1 MTQQRLKNFDIAT
14 LRSFVTIAETG
25 SMTRAATRLYM
36 TQSAISMQIK
46 RLEEALGLSV
56 FERSAQGMTTTDSG
70 EQLLSFARQMLA
82 MNDEAMG
89 RLTSSEFEGQIRL
102 GAPPDILYPYIPA
115 ALNAFHREFPRVQL
129 RLSSLN
135 TKTLLQQIEKGTQD
149 IVLTTEPKPQK
160 NGQVISKQ
168 KLMWTGAAEGT
179 AWKQRPLPLGILK
192 NCSFRPYATAALDK
206 AGIDRVDIVL
216 SENDS
221 AVEAMISADLC
232 VAAEI
237 ENAVNAY
244 RKPIDHGGQLPELPD
259 ISIAMYR
266 KDAGNNPLVDALAQ
280 YLERAFA

>member
-1 MTQQRLKNFDIAT
+1 MTQHRLKNFDIGT

-25 SMTRAATRLYM
+25 SMTRAASRLFM

-46 RLEEALGLSV
+46 RLEEAIGLSV

-70 EQLLSFARQMLA
+70 EQLLSFARQMLT

-89 RLTSSEFEGQIRL
+89 RLTSSEFEGKIRL

-115 ALNAFHREFPRVQL
+115 ALNAFHREYPRVQIL
-129 RLSSLN
+129 LSSLN
-135 TKTLLQQIEKGTQD
+135 TKTLLQQIDKGSQD
-149 IVLTTEPKPQK
+149 IVLTTEPKPSK
-160 NGQVISKQ
+160 HARVISKQ

-179 AWKQRPLPLGILK
+179 AWKQKPLPLGILK
-192 NCSFRPYATAALDK
+192 NCSFRPYATKALDK
-206 AGIDRVDIVL
+206 AGIERVDIVL

-232 VAAEI
+232 ISAEI

-244 RKPIDHGGQLPELPD
+244 RKPIDHGGQLPALPD
-259 ISIAMYR
+259 ISIGLYR
-266 KDAGNNPLVDALAQ
+266 NHKQSNPLVVALAEH
-280 YLERAFA
+280 LTRAFA